1 MVGTCVVTTA
11 SLTILLRR
19 LLPAGRFINPM
30 LNIATVAAGG
40 GSMLFARHGPL
51 VSVLRVQAPIQAQLA
66 IAKADP

>member
-1 MVGTCVVTTA
+1 
-11 SLTILLRR
+11 
-19 LLPAGRFINPM
+19 M